1 MRQVKL
7 FAYQYI
13 TNGQYIRNMKR
24 RILYSLIILFSYNYS
39 NSQQLYFPPVGNEA
53 WETLTPEELNWC
65 ADEIP
70 ALLDFLEETNTRAF
84 LVLKDGKIVIE
95 EYFNGNTSNT
105 PWYWASA
112 GKSLTAFL
120 VGMAQQE
127 GYLDINESS
136 SNYLGEGWTSMTPEQ
151 EAAITIRHQLTMT
164 TGLSDQVEDIY
175 CTNPECLTYLA
186 EPGTRW
192 AYHNAPYTLLDS
204 VIFYSTGQSINS
216 YLSSTL
222 SDVTGINA
230 LFLPNGFNNVC
241 YSRPRALARFG
252 ILMLGEGTWNGT
264 PIMTDMQYFNDMITP
279 SNDLNE
285 SYGYLWWLNSQDSFM
300 IPSLQFVFPGTPME
314 AAPLDMYS
322 ALGKNGQILN
332 IVPSQNLLVVRMG
345 DAPDGN
351 EFLVPTTY
359 NNEIWEKLNMVI
371 CNSVA
376 TEEIE
381 NSEFKIYPNPTED
394 IIYLDVNNL
403 SNDDRLVIYN
413 ALGAVV
419 YDGIPQHQL
428 PTSEWSPGVYDVQ
441 LFIKKSKRTARLV
454 VR

>member
-1 MRQVKL
+1 
-7 FAYQYI
+7 
-13 TNGQYIRNMKR
+13 MKR

>member
-1 MRQVKL
+1 MVK
-7 FAYQYI
+7 
-13 TNGQYIRNMKR
+13 
-24 RILYSLIILFSYNYS
+24 RIFYSLFILFSYNYS
-39 NSQQLYFPPVGNEA
+39 NSQQLYFPPVGSET
-53 WETLTPEELNWC
+53 WETTSPEELNWC
-65 ADEIP
+65 TDEIP

-95 EYFNGNTSNT
+95 EYLNGNTTNT

-136 SNYLGEGWTSMTPEQ
+136 TNYLGEGWTSLTPE
-151 EAAITIRHQLTMT
+151 EELAITIRHQLTMT
-164 TGLSDQVEDIY
+164 SGLDDGVEDIY

-186 EPGTRW
+186 APGTRW

-216 YLSSTL
+216 YLSNTL

-241 YSRPRALARFG
+241 YSRPRAFARFG

-300 IPSLQFVFPGTPME
+300 IPSVQWVFPGTPME

-351 EFLVPTTY
+351 EFLVPTAY

-376 TEEIE
+376 TEEMQ

-394 IIYLDVNNL
+394 IVYFDVMHATASDRML
-403 SNDDRLVIYN
+403 ISNM
-413 ALGAVV
+413 LGSIV
-419 YDGIPQHQL
+419 YDGAPLNQL
-428 PTSEWSPGVYDVQ
+428 SVREFDSGVYEVQ
-441 LFIKKSKRTARLV
+441 LFIKNSKRTSRFI

>member
-1 MRQVKL
+1 
-7 FAYQYI
+7 
-13 TNGQYIRNMKR
+13 MKK
-24 RILYSLIILFSYNYS
+24 RILYTLIILISYNYS
-39 NSQQLYFPPVGNEA
+39 NSQQLYFPPVGSET
-53 WETLTPEELNWC
+53 WETTTPEELNWC

-95 EYFNGNTSNT
+95 EYFNGNTTNT

-136 SNYLGEGWTSMTPEQ
+136 SNYLGEGWTSLTPEQ

-164 TGLSDQVEDIY
+164 SGLDDTGEEID
-175 CTNPECLTYLA
+175 CTDPECLTYLA

-192 AYHNAPYTLLDS
+192 SYHNAPYTLLDS
-204 VIFYSTGQSINS
+204 VIFYSTGQSINQ
-216 YLSSTL
+216 YLASTL
-222 SDVTGINA
+222 SSITGINGVY
-230 LFLPNGFNNVC
+230 LPNGFNNVC
-241 YSRPRALARFG
+241 YSRPRSMARFG

-285 SYGYLWWLNSQDSFM
+285 SYGYLWWLNSEDSFM

-332 IVPSQNLLVVRMG
+332 VVPSQNLLVVRMG

-351 EFLVPTTY
+351 EYLVPTAY

-376 TEEIE
+376 TEEIQ

-394 IIYLDVNNL
+394 LVYFDLKDA
-403 SNDDRLVIYN
+403 SAGDRMLIFN
-413 ALGAVV
+413 ALGATV
-419 YDGIPQHQL
+419 YDGVPQNQL
-428 PTSEWSPGVYDVQ
+428 SVAEWNSGVYEVQ
-441 LFIKKSKRTARLV
+441 LFIKKSKRTSRLV
-454 VR
+454 IR

>member
-1 MRQVKL
+1 MVK
-7 FAYQYI
+7 
-13 TNGQYIRNMKR
+13 
-24 RILYSLIILFSYNYS
+24 RIFYSLFILFSYNYS
-39 NSQQLYFPPVGNEA
+39 NSQQLYFPPVGSET
-53 WETLTPEELNWC
+53 WETTSPEELNWC
-65 ADEIP
+65 TDEIP

-95 EYFNGNTSNT
+95 EYLNGNTTNT

-136 SNYLGEGWTSMTPEQ
+136 TNYLGEGWTSLTPE
-151 EAAITIRHQLTMT
+151 EELAITIRHQLTMT
-164 TGLSDQVEDIY
+164 SGLDDGVEDIY
-175 CTNPECLTYLA
+175 CTNPECLTYLSA
-186 EPGTRW
+186 PGTRW

-216 YLSSTL
+216 YLSNTL

-241 YSRPRALARFG
+241 YSRPRAFARFG

-264 PIMTDMQYFNDMITP
+264 PVMTDMQYFNDMITP

-300 IPSLQFVFPGTPME
+300 IPSVQWVFPGTPME
-314 AAPLDMYS
+314 AAPLDIYS

-351 EFLVPTTY
+351 EFLVPTAY

-376 TEEIE
+376 TEEMQ

-394 IIYLDVNNL
+394 IVYFDVMHASASDRML
-403 SNDDRLVIYN
+403 ISNM
-413 ALGAVV
+413 LGSIV
-419 YDGIPQHQL
+419 YDGAPLNQL
-428 PTSEWSPGVYDVQ
+428 SVREFDSGVYEVQ
-441 LFIKKSKRTARLV
+441 LFIKNSKRTSRFI

>member
-1 MRQVKL
+1 
-7 FAYQYI
+7 
-13 TNGQYIRNMKR
+13 MKI
-24 RILYSLIILFSYNYS
+24 RILYTLIILISYNYS
-39 NSQQLYFPPVGNEA
+39 NSQQLYFPPVGSET
-53 WETLTPEELNWC
+53 WETTTPEELNWC

-95 EYFNGNTSNT
+95 EYFNGNTTNT

-136 SNYLGEGWTSMTPEQ
+136 SNYLGEGWTMMTPEQ

-164 TGLSDQVEDIY
+164 SGLNDDVEDIH

-192 AYHNAPYTLLDS
+192 SYHNAPYTLLDS
-204 VIFYSTGQSINS
+204 VIFYSTGQSINQ
-216 YLSSTL
+216 YLTSTL
-222 SDVTGINA
+222 SSITGINGVY
-230 LFLPNGFNNVC
+230 LPNGFNNVC
-241 YSRPRALARFG
+241 YSRPRSMARFG

-264 PIMTDMQYFNDMITP
+264 PVMTDMEYFNDMITP

-285 SYGYLWWLNSQDSFM
+285 SYGYLWWLNSEDSFM

-314 AAPLDMYS
+314 AAPIDMHS

-332 IVPSQNLLVVRMG
+332 VVPSQNLLVVRMG

-351 EFLVPTTY
+351 EYLVPTTY
-359 NNEIWEKLNMVI
+359 NDDIWEKLNMVI

-376 TEEIE
+376 TEEIQ
-381 NSEFKIYPNPTED
+381 NSEFKIYPNPTKDLVYFDVED
-394 IIYLDVNNL
+394 A
-403 SNDDRLVIYN
+403 SAGDRMLIFN
-413 ALGAVV
+413 AQGATV
-419 YDGIPQHQL
+419 YDGVPQDQI
-428 PTSEWSPGVYDVQ
+428 SVAEWNAGVYEVQ
-441 LFIKKSKRTARLV
+441 LFIKKSKRTSRLV
-454 VR
+454 IR

>member
-1 MRQVKL
+1 M
-7 FAYQYI
+7 
-13 TNGQYIRNMKR
+13 NR
-24 RILYSLIILFSYNYS
+24 RILYTFIILFSYNYS
-39 NSQQLYFPPVGNEA
+39 NSQQLYFPPVGSET
-53 WETLTPEELNWC
+53 WETTTPEELNWC

-70 ALLDFLEETNTRAF
+70 ALLDFLEGTNTRAF

-95 EYFNGNTSNT
+95 EYFNGNTTNT

-136 SNYLGEGWTSMTPEQ
+136 TTYLGEGWTSMTPEQ

-164 TGLSDQVEDIY
+164 SGLDDGVEDIY

-192 AYHNAPYTLLDS
+192 SYHNAPYTLLDS
-204 VIFYSTGQSINS
+204 VIFYSTGQSINQ

-222 SDVTGINA
+222 SSITGINGV
-230 LFLPNGFNNVC
+230 FLPNGFNNVC
-241 YSRPRALARFG
+241 YSRPRSMARFG
-252 ILMLGEGTWNGT
+252 ILMLGEGTWTGT
-264 PIMTDMQYFNDMITP
+264 PVMTDMEYFNDMITP

-351 EFLVPTTY
+351 EYLVPTTY
-359 NNEIWEKLNMVI
+359 NNDIWEKLNMVI

-376 TEEIE
+376 TEEIQ

-394 IIYLDVNNL
+394 IVYFDVMDA
-403 SNDDRLVIYN
+403 SAGDRMLIFN
-413 ALGAVV
+413 ALGAMV
-419 YDGIPQHQL
+419 YDGAPQRQL
-428 PTSEWSPGVYDVQ
+428 STANWNSGMYEIQ
-441 LFIKKSKRTARLV
+441 LFTKKTKRTARLA

>member
-1 MRQVKL
+1 MNK
-7 FAYQYI
+7 
-13 TNGQYIRNMKR
+13 
-24 RILYSLIILFSYNYS
+24 RILYTLFILFSYNYS
-39 NSQQLYFPPVGNEA
+39 NSQQLYFPPTGSEE
-53 WETLTPEELNWC
+53 WETTTPEELNWC
-65 ADEIP
+65 TDEIP
-70 ALLDFLEETNTRAF
+70 ALLDFLETTNTRAF
-84 LVLKDGKIVIE
+84 LVLKNGKIVIE
-95 EYFNGNTSNT
+95 EYFNGNTTNT

-136 SNYLGEGWTSMTPEQ
+136 STYLGEGWTSLTPEQ

-164 TGLSDQVEDIY
+164 SGLDDGVEDIY

-186 EPGTRW
+186 EPGSRW

-204 VIFYSTGQSINS
+204 VIFYSTGQSINQ
-216 YLSSTL
+216 YLASTL

-241 YSRPRALARFG
+241 YSRPRAFARFG
-252 ILMLGEGTWNGT
+252 ILMLGGGSWNGT
-264 PIMTDMQYFNDMITP
+264 TIMSDTDYFNEMITP
-279 SNDLNE
+279 SNNLNE

-300 IPSLQFVFPGTPME
+300 IPSVQWVFPGTPME

-332 IVPSQNLLVVRMG
+332 IVPSQNLLVIRMG

-351 EFLVPTTY
+351 EYLVPTVY
-359 NNEIWEKLNMVI
+359 NNEIWEKLNLVI

-376 TEEIE
+376 VKEIQ
-381 NSEFKIYPNPTED
+381 NAEFKIYPNPAED
-394 IIYLDVNNL
+394 IVYFDIQEALN
-403 SNDDRLVIYN
+403 SDRMLIINSQGV
-413 ALGAVV
+413 VV
-419 YDGIPQHQL
+419 YDGVPQSQL
-428 PTSEWSPGVYDVQ
+428 STSKLAPGIYEVQ
-441 LFIKKSKRTARLV
+441 LFIKKTKRTSRLV